1 MGLDTTHD
9 CWHGGYCSFNIWRDK
24 VAEVAGYEMKVFD
37 GKPAPIIDWDSIT
50 EDNLYGEWER
60 APEDPLLIL
69 IAHSDYDG
77 KIKAEF
83 TKPLADRLTPL
94 VPLMPDAIGPG
105 HIGYWREKTQVFID
119 GLLDAHSNNE
129 DVEFY

>member
-9 CWHGGYCSFNIWRDK
+9 CWHGAYSSFNVWRNK
-24 VAEVAGYEMKVFD
+24 VAEVAGYEIKDFD
-37 GKPAPIIDWDSIT
+37 GMPSPDIDWATVT
-50 EDNLYGEWER
+50 EDNLYGEWKR
-60 APEDPLLIL
+60 APEDPLMIL
-69 IAHSDYDG
+69 IAHSDWEG
-77 KIKAEF
+77 RIPAEY

-94 VPLMPDAIGPG
+94 VPLLSGP
-105 HIGYWREKTQVFID
+105 WKKKTREFID